1 MDPGI
6 ANAEDSGMANE
17 LRHADIVILSS
28 IRDDWDEPNDSRR
41 FGPDEPN
48 DVIEDE
54 FCLEK
59 SYGKGLF
66 GRGLY
71 ELYRRC

>member
-1 MDPGI
+1 M
-6 ANAEDSGMANE
+6 ANADDSGMADE
-17 LRHADIVILSS
+17 LRNADIAILSS
-28 IRDDWDEPNDSRR
+28 IRDDWDEPNDSAE

-48 DVIEDE
+48 QVIEDD
-54 FCLEK
+54 FCLVG
-59 SYGKGLF
+59 SYGEGLS